1 MGRRPRYD
9 DHILCWPRARGSTR
23 AGAQVR
29 FGRTPTDIAEAL
41 DGYIDD
47 VAATVTD
54 GERVPRMVLVKSC
67 PHR

>member
-1 MGRRPRYD
+1 M
-9 DHILCWPRARGSTR
+9 
-23 AGAQVR
+23 R